1 MWKDTGHKPI
11 RKEHTKC
18 QGKMEQDQEGQ
29 GQAQAADSVRAAV
42 DSEKARRQAPDRDRD
57 WGEVAVGV
65 GWARVAVGV
74 GWARAKARVVAR
86 ERVEVVNERKEAIM
100 PRGDG
105 TGPMGMGPMTGR
117 AAGACAGFGTP
128 GFRNQG
134 PGRGRGA
141 AGCGGGRGW
150 RNMFYATGLTGWQRA
165 AAGWPAPGGVSPY
178 AEPTKEQE
186 LEALKR
192 QADYFENTLGGIRKR
207 LQELE
212 VEETTK

>member
-1 MWKDTGHKPI
+1 
-11 RKEHTKC
+11 
-18 QGKMEQDQEGQ
+18 
-29 GQAQAADSVRAAV
+29 
-42 DSEKARRQAPDRDRD
+42 
-57 WGEVAVGV
+57 
-65 GWARVAVGV
+65 
-74 GWARAKARVVAR
+74 
-86 ERVEVVNERKEAIM
+86 M